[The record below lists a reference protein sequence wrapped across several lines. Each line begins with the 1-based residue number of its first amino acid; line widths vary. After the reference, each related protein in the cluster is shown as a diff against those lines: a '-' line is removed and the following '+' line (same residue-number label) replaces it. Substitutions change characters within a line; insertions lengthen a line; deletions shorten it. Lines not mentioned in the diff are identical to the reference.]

1 MSLIFITTLSIIKWP
16 SMTFGAK
23 DGIFTIESN
32 LKTSHNIE
40 RLETQSYFNCIM
52 KMKTNNYCIEA
63 WLNSPWILQGTQ
75 LKNKHTRE
83 QLFTTLQGRKWTS
96 TFLDNRYGRFI
107 NTLSFKNKFREIPI
121 SIINI
126 CIQYM
131 FQYQLRSISP
141 WFASPSFIYKTE
153 MCNNPSTKD
162 AKEHHPLFQIRLK
175 IFNNIP

>member
-1 MSLIFITTLSIIKWP
+1 MLVSLVFIITLWIIKWP

-40 RLETQSYFNCIM
+40 RFETQSYFNCIM

-75 LKNKHTRE
+75 LKNKHTKE
-83 QLFTTLQGRKWTS
+83 QPFTSLKGRKWTIM
-96 TFLDNRYGRFI
+96 FLDNMYGIFI
-107 NTLSFKNKFREIPI
+107 NILSFKNKFRDIPI

-131 FQYQLRSISP
+131 FQYQLK
-141 WFASPSFIYKTE
+141 FI
-153 MCNNPSTKD
+153 P
-162 AKEHHPLFQIRLK
+162 P
-175 IFNNIP
+175 